1 MHRISQMKKAI
12 LLLVPL
18 YIFCSCNNS
27 LREQLNIAEKIMND
41 KPDSAMAML
50 NRIDIDSIHNRQDKA
65 KYALLHTISL
75 AKNYIFSKNDSI
87 IQIARNYYKRDPK
100 SLYYCLSE
108 FYYGEILQNRGED
121 TKAMIKFLSIIDAA
135 EELKDHYFLGL
146 LYSDICELYTTQ
158 CDFDNTLKY
167 ARLEYDN
174 YIKADKPRH
183 AYFALMDIGDA
194 YYDMQK
200 YDSTLFYYNKSLD
213 ISTKLHDT
221 IAMRILHRGL
231 ANTYTAM
238 DKPQEA
244 CNALWFIKNR
254 LKEDWEYRELT
265 YMCRAQ
271 RQLGNY
277 DSAKYYL
284 KEAEAVTPNRIK
296 AKAFVMTAAAR
307 LHIKTGEV
315 EKAAEEYKYTAHIQ
329 DSLVRIALQHSY
341 ANQHRDYI
349 SKEKAIEEEKVKA
362 LKTSVILSVA
372 LLTSVII
379 IIVIIL
385 RSKLIKQRRREQEFM
400 QAVEEINRVNR
411 QGIDNLNNEY
421 ETKLVKLKDMLKSK
435 FKIIE
440 ELAYT
445 YYERSGTH
453 EQRAIY
459 KKVMQLLEDYSND
472 PATKHEIEEVVN
484 ACNDNIIEKIK
495 QDIPN
500 LKTGDI
506 DLLIYILAGF
516 PTRVISVLIDDTP
529 QNIAVRKHRIK
540 QKIVASETTNKDYY
554 TTML

>member
-1 MHRISQMKKAI
+1 
-12 LLLVPL
+12 
-18 YIFCSCNNS
+18 
-27 LREQLNIAEKIMND
+27 
-41 KPDSAMAML
+41 MA
-50 NRIDIDSIHNRQDKA
+50 
-65 KYALLHTISL
+65 
-75 AKNYIFSKNDSI
+75 
-87 IQIARNYYKRDPK
+87 
-100 SLYYCLSE
+100 
-108 FYYGEILQNRGED
+108 
-121 TKAMIKFLSIIDAA
+121 
-135 EELKDHYFLGL
+135 
-146 LYSDICELYTTQ
+146 Q

-167 ARLEYDN
+167 ARLEHDN
-174 YIKADKPRH
+174 YIKANKPRH
-183 AYFALMDIGDA
+183 ACFALIDIAEA
-194 YYDMQK
+194 YYDMRK
-200 YDSTLFYYNKSLD
+200 YDSTLYYLNESKTISSD
-213 ISTKLHDT
+213 IQYNT
-221 IAMRILHRGL
+221 IARLIHRRL
-231 ANTYTAM
+231 ADTYTVM
-238 DKPQEA
+238 EKPQEA

-284 KEAEAVTPNRIK
+284 KEAEAVTPKRPK
-296 AKAFVMTAAAR
+296 DKAFVMTAAAR

-341 ANQHRDYI
+341 ANQHREYI

-362 LKTSVILSVA
+362 LKTSIILSVA

-411 QGIDNLNNEY
+411 QGIDNLSDEY

-459 KKVMQLLEDYSND
+459 KKVMQLLEDCSND

-500 LKTGDI
+500 LKPGDI
-506 DLLIYILAGF
+506 DLIIYILAGF

-540 QKIVASETTNKDYY
+540 QKIAASGAANKDYY

>member
-1 MHRISQMKKAI
+1 MHRMRQMKKSI
-12 LLLVPL
+12 LLLVSL

-27 LREQLNIAEKIMND
+27 LREQLSIAEEIMND

-87 IQIARNYYKRDPK
+87 IQIARNYYKRDQ
-100 SLYYCLSE
+100 SRYYCLSE

-146 LYSDICELYTTQ
+146 LYSDICNLYMAQ

-167 ARLEYDN
+167 ARLEHDN
-174 YIKADKPRH
+174 YIKANKPRH
-183 AYFALMDIGDA
+183 ACFALIDIAEA
-194 YYDMQK
+194 YYDMRK
-200 YDSTLFYYNKSLD
+200 YDSTLYYLNESKTISSD
-213 ISTKLHDT
+213 IQYNT
-221 IAMRILHRGL
+221 IARLIHRRL
-231 ANTYTAM
+231 ADTYTVM
-238 DKPQEA
+238 EKPQEA

-284 KEAEAVTPNRIK
+284 KEAEAVTPKRPK
-296 AKAFVMTAAAR
+296 DKAFVMTAAAR

-362 LKTSVILSVA
+362 LKTSIILSVA

-411 QGIDNLNNEY
+411 QGIDNLSDEY

-459 KKVMQLLEDYSND
+459 KKVMQLLEDCSND

-495 QDIPN
+495 HDIPN
-500 LKTGDI
+500 LKPGDI
-506 DLLIYILAGF
+506 DLIIYILAGF

-540 QKIVASETTNKDYY
+540 QKIAASGAANKDYY
-554 TTML
+554 ITML